1 MVLTLVCYR
10 PRSGNGPEERKKT
23 PEITHPLVRR
33 HPDTGRETLFI
44 QPRIIGSVVGID
56 GMSDDESTALIEELI
71 SHITSEPFVYRHRWN
86 PLDVVVWDNRCV
98 LHSATTK
105 DLPEK
110 YVRRTPSL
118 DHTRPAGD
126 TVPSGRWPQQAVGR
140 AMSRP

>member
-1 MVLTLVCYR
+1 
-10 PRSGNGPEERKKT
+10 
-23 PEITHPLVRR
+23 VRR

-71 SHITSEPFVYRHRWN
+71 SQITSEPFVYRHRWN

-110 YVRRTPSL
+110 YVRRLLRLTTHGQPVTPSL
-118 DHTRPAGD
+118 PDVGHSRL
-126 TVPSGRWPQQAVGR
+126 SAVR
-140 AMSRP
+140 